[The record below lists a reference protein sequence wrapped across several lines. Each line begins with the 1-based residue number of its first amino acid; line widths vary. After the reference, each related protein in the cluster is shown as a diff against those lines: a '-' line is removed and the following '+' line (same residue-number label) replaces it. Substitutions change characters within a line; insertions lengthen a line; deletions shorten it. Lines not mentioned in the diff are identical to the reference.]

1 MLRGPRVAPLVQ
13 EAVVPLGLAVV
24 QVVIAVP
31 VVFAVLVGL
40 AVPEVV
46 VAIVEST
53 DPLLL
58 LNHEADLCLIVTGL
72 LPVVFVATVLLVVV
86 PEVEQ
91 QVAVV

>member
-13 EAVVPLGLAVV
+13 EVVVPLGLAVV

-31 VVFAVLVGL
+31 VVFVGL